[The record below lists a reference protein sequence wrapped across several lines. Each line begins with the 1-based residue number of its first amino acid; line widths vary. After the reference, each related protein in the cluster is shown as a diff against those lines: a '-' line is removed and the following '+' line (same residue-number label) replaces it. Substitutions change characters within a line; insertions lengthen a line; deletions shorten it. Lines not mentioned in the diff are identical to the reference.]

1 MKVTLTPQLRP
12 LAIGLTMGALVL
24 GLALAGIW
32 QIALVS
38 VAVGALW
45 WFAQRQGWPAIS
57 ADLGLVYCLGTAAF
71 GVWWEVGAGWML
83 GASVAAL
90 AAWDLHHLA
99 LRVQDVPRVEDAPA
113 LERHHLRRLGIVL
126 GVGGVLGTMALVV
139 RVQLRFIA
147 VFFLVLLAVG
157 GLSRLVAGVQRAGD

>member
-1 MKVTLTPQLRP
+1 MMLTPQLRSG
-12 LAIGLTMGALVL
+12 AIGLAVGALVF

-32 QIALVS
+32 QIALLS

-45 WFAQRQGWPAIS
+45 WFAQRQGWGALG
-57 ADLGLVYCLGTAAF
+57 ADLGLLYCLGTAMF
-71 GVWWEVGAGWML
+71 GIWWEVGAGWML

-90 AAWDLHHLA
+90 AAWDLHHFG
-99 LRVQDVPRVEDAPA
+99 LRVQEVARVEDAPT

-126 GVGGVLGTMALVV
+126 AVGGVLGTMALVV